1 MKLFRRIWLL
11 VFGLA
16 GAIAVLGREAIS
28 GTLGLPA
35 QNGPWIITV
44 AGITLIA
51 LAIAPR
57 FLFRR

>member
-1 MKLFRRIWLL
+1 MKLFGRIWLV
-11 VFGLA
+11 VFGLV
-16 GAIAVLGREAIS
+16 GAIAVLGRDSIA
-28 GTLGLPA
+28 GVMGLPP